1 MFALGA
7 IVSLSVVFCG
17 QRREAFRFGGPDQP
31 RGQTPIYNIDGTPST
46 ANDSAG
52 TATDG
57 RAISFTYQQ
66 GGALIG
72 EAITTVGRTAT
83 CRLPSTAREGF
94 TLTDQITSMYGY
106 NDSAAAAQ
114 KAMMLSA
121 LSAKVTLADGSEEVL
136 DAARILS
143 GEVAGVSLAM
153 ADGSELALNVPGSF
167 GNNRGWKLTF
177 DKLPAGATV
186 TVDYTL
192 TVDRAA
198 YVAAGG
204 DLDGV
209 VTFRNAFAVSTADGS
224 VAEDSSTGKV
234 KVQPDV
240 SKKGVVSSGK
250 SEDGNPLIDWSV
262 DVRLQQI
269 FGAVELSNLET
280 ASIKD
285 VLDQRLKYL
294 GVSVE
299 DSRTTIAGTTTA
311 PLEEGRDY
319 EASFDEATRT
329 LEVKLKN
336 PSAHPDV
343 RVTIETEVVGSVDGI
358 GNSVDV
364 FVDGQYKGSG
374 KTEVKDDLVAVT
386 AYGSVVSAKAP
397 TWAASA
403 LKLVDGGQGET
414 PAGAFTFSLVQVDES
429 GNPIEGGQ
437 SAEAVN
443 GADGAI
449 SFDAITYGPRNIAGA
464 YWYQITEKSTD
475 ELAAIYKMD
484 ESIKTVKV
492 TLQKGA
498 DGDYLLSCEVV
509 DGGDGAAADSVVFNN
524 ETIPEVPDNP
534 DKPGNPEKPDTP
546 EVPDSPDAPQAPEA
560 PGDENVLSKTGDGAP
575 TASLLALALGGL
587 GVAAIA
593 RRLCRQ

>member
-1 MFALGA
+1 M
-7 IVSLSVVFCG
+7 
-17 QRREAFRFGGPDQP
+17 
-31 RGQTPIYNIDGTPST
+31 
-46 ANDSAG
+46 
-52 TATDG
+52 
-57 RAISFTYQQ
+57 
-66 GGALIG
+66 
-72 EAITTVGRTAT
+72 

-94 TLTDQITSMYGY
+94 TLTDQITTMYGY

-143 GEVAGVSLAM
+143 GEIAGVSLAM
-153 ADGSELALNVPGSF
+153 ADGGELALNVPGSF

-204 DLDGV
+204 DLDSV

-224 VAEDSSTGKV
+224 TAEDSSTGKV

-250 SEDGNPLIDWSV
+250 SEDGNPLINWSV

-299 DSRTTIAGTTTA
+299 DSRTTIAGTTTT

-319 EASFDEATRT
+319 EASFDETTRT
-329 LEVKLKN
+329 LEVKIKN
-336 PSAHPDV
+336 PSEHPDV
-343 RVTIETEVVGSVDGI
+343 RVTIKTEVVGSVDGI

-364 FVDGQYKGSG
+364 FVDGQHKGSD

-414 PAGAFTFSLVQVDES
+414 PTGAFTFSLVQVDES
-429 GNPIEGGQ
+429 GNPIEGG
-437 SAEAVN
+437 
-443 GADGAI
+443 
-449 SFDAITYGPRNIAGA
+449 
-464 YWYQITEKSTD
+464 
-475 ELAAIYKMD
+475 
-484 ESIKTVKV
+484 
-492 TLQKGA
+492 
-498 DGDYLLSCEVV
+498 
-509 DGGDGAAADSVVFNN
+509 
-524 ETIPEVPDNP
+524 
-534 DKPGNPEKPDTP
+534 
-546 EVPDSPDAPQAPEA
+546 
-560 PGDENVLSKTGDGAP
+560 
-575 TASLLALALGGL
+575 
-587 GVAAIA
+587 
-593 RRLCRQ
+593 

>member
-1 MFALGA
+1 MLLKSVAAARTRLYVSALVQAGA
-7 IVSLSVVFCG
+7 SAKDAAYSINNAASLSS
-17 QRREAFRFGGPDQP
+17 GGVALPGESSASFKPSIPIMAEKSDAT
-31 RGQTPIYNIDGTPST
+31 TPQGGLETQSASFT
-46 ANDSAG
+46 VKAG
-52 TATDG
+52 T
-57 RAISFTYQQ
+57 
-66 GGALIG
+66 G
-72 EAITTVGRTAT
+72 EA
-83 CRLPSTAREGF
+83 ARDGF
-94 TLTDQITSMYGY
+94 TLTDQITTMYGY

-121 LSAKVTLADGSEEVL
+121 LTVKLTLANGAEESF
-136 DAARILS
+136 DAAKIAN
-143 GEVAGVSLAM
+143 GEVVGVSLAM
-153 ADGSELALNVPGSF
+153 ADGSELVLNVPGSF

-224 VAEDSSTGKV
+224 TAEDSSTGKV

-240 SKKGVVSSGK
+240 SKKGVVSSSK
-250 SEDGNPLIDWSV
+250 SEDGNPLINWSV

-299 DSRTTIAGTTTA
+299 DSRTTIAGTTTT

-329 LEVKLKN
+329 LEVKIKN

-343 RVTIETEVVGSVDGI
+343 RVTIKTEVVGSVDGV

-364 FVDGQYKGSG
+364 FVDGQYKGG
-374 KTEVKDDLVAVT
+374 DKTEIKDDLVAVT

-449 SFDAITYGPRNIAGA
+449 PFDAITYGPRNIAGT

-484 ESIKTVKV
+484 ESVKTVKV
-492 TLQKGA
+492 TLQKGT

-524 ETIPEVPDNP
+524 ETIPEA
-534 DKPGNPEKPDTP
+534 PEG
-546 EVPDSPDAPQAPEA
+546 PEA

-593 RRLCRQ
+593 RRLRKQ

>member
-1 MFALGA
+1 
-7 IVSLSVVFCG
+7 
-17 QRREAFRFGGPDQP
+17 
-31 RGQTPIYNIDGTPST
+31 
-46 ANDSAG
+46 
-52 TATDG
+52 
-57 RAISFTYQQ
+57 
-66 GGALIG
+66 
-72 EAITTVGRTAT
+72 
-83 CRLPSTAREGF
+83 
-94 TLTDQITSMYGY
+94 MYGY

-204 DLDGV
+204 DLDSV

-224 VAEDSSTGKV
+224 TAEDSSTGKV
-234 KVQPDV
+234 KVRPDV
-240 SKKGVVSSGK
+240 SKKGVVSSSK

-299 DSRTTIAGTTTA
+299 DSRTTIDGTTTT

-329 LEVKLKN
+329 LEVKIKN
-336 PSAHPDV
+336 PSEHPDV
-343 RVTIETEVVGSVDGI
+343 RVTIKTEVVGSVDGI

-364 FVDGQYKGSG
+364 FVDGQYKGG
-374 KTEVKDDLVAVT
+374 DKTEMKDDLVAVT

-449 SFDAITYGPRNIAGA
+449 SFDAITYGPRNIAGT
-464 YWYQITEKSTD
+464 YWY
-475 ELAAIYKMD
+475 
-484 ESIKTVKV
+484 
-492 TLQKGA
+492 
-498 DGDYLLSCEVV
+498 
-509 DGGDGAAADSVVFNN
+509 
-524 ETIPEVPDNP
+524 
-534 DKPGNPEKPDTP
+534 
-546 EVPDSPDAPQAPEA
+546 
-560 PGDENVLSKTGDGAP
+560 
-575 TASLLALALGGL
+575 
-587 GVAAIA
+587 
-593 RRLCRQ
+593 

>member
-1 MFALGA
+1 M
-7 IVSLSVVFCG
+7 
-17 QRREAFRFGGPDQP
+17 
-31 RGQTPIYNIDGTPST
+31 
-46 ANDSAG
+46 
-52 TATDG
+52 
-57 RAISFTYQQ
+57 
-66 GGALIG
+66 
-72 EAITTVGRTAT
+72 
-83 CRLPSTAREGF
+83 
-94 TLTDQITSMYGY
+94 
-106 NDSAAAAQ
+106 
-114 KAMMLSA
+114 
-121 LSAKVTLADGSEEVL
+121 
-136 DAARILS
+136 
-143 GEVAGVSLAM
+143 
-153 ADGSELALNVPGSF
+153 
-167 GNNRGWKLTF
+167 
-177 DKLPAGATV
+177 
-186 TVDYTL
+186 
-192 TVDRAA
+192 
-198 YVAAGG
+198 
-204 DLDGV
+204 
-209 VTFRNAFAVSTADGS
+209 
-224 VAEDSSTGKV
+224 
-234 KVQPDV
+234 
-240 SKKGVVSSGK
+240 
-250 SEDGNPLIDWSV
+250 
-262 DVRLQQI
+262 
-269 FGAVELSNLET
+269 
-280 ASIKD
+280 
-285 VLDQRLKYL
+285 LDQRLKYL

-299 DSRTTIAGTTTA
+299 DSRTTIAGTTTT

-329 LEVKLKN
+329 LEVKIKN

-343 RVTIETEVVGSVDGI
+343 RVTIKTEVVGSVDGI

-364 FVDGQYKGSG
+364 FVDGQYKGG
-374 KTEVKDDLVAVT
+374 DKTEVKDDLVAVT

-449 SFDAITYGPRNIAGA
+449 SFDAITYGLRNIAGT

-484 ESIKTVKV
+484 DSVKTVKV

-534 DKPGNPEKPDTP
+534 DKPGNPDTPDTSGNPDKPDTP

-575 TASLLALALGGL
+575 TVSSARARSRRFGIGGNRSMPAQAVKPPCFLMKNPCNALARSHEFWYHSIGCAKDG
-587 GVAAIA
+587 AIGNKCDDT
-593 RRLCRQ
+593 RRRCICALRSLATATLQSYRMQLFRIRRSECTQS

>member
-1 MFALGA
+1 MPRP
-7 IVSLSVVFCG
+7 SLRAASPFPGESSASFKPRIPVAAEKSAATTP
-17 QRREAFRFGGPDQP
+17 QGGLETQSASF
-31 RGQTPIYNIDGTPST
+31 TVK
-46 ANDSAG
+46 AG
-52 TATDG
+52 T
-57 RAISFTYQQ
+57 
-66 GGALIG
+66 G
-72 EAITTVGRTAT
+72 EA
-83 CRLPSTAREGF
+83 ARDGF
-94 TLTDQITSMYGY
+94 TLTDQITTMYGY

-121 LSAKVTLADGSEEVL
+121 LSVKVTL
-136 DAARILS
+136 
-143 GEVAGVSLAM
+143 

-167 GNNRGWKLTF
+167 DNNRGWKLTF

-204 DLDGV
+204 DLDSV

-224 VAEDSSTGKV
+224 IAEDSSTGKV

-240 SKKGVVSSGK
+240 SKKGVVSSSK
-250 SEDGNPLIDWSV
+250 SEDGNPLINWSV

-329 LEVKLKN
+329 LEVKIKN

-343 RVTIETEVVGSVDGI
+343 RVTIKTEVVGSVDGI

-364 FVDGQYKGSG
+364 FVDGQYKGG
-374 KTEVKDDLVAVT
+374 DKTEIKDDLVAVT

-449 SFDAITYGPRNIAGA
+449 SFDAITYGPRNIAGT

-484 ESIKTVKV
+484 ESVKTVKV

-534 DKPGNPEKPDTP
+534 DKPGNPDAPDTPGNPDKPDTP

-575 TASLLALALGGL
+575 TASLLALAFGGL
-587 GVAAIA
+587 GLAAIA
-593 RRLCRQ
+593 RRLRRQ